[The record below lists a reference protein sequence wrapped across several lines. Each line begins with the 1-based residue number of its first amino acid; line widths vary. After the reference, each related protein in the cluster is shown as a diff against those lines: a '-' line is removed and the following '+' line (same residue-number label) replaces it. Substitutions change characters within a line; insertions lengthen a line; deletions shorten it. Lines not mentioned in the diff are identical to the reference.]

1 MFNKFLSF
9 INKHKR
15 TVLAIIIALVVV
27 AVVKNYL
34 SEKKVT
40 GSIIIQLKNSHRE
53 IEENIEKYQPKYDWV
68 RTHPSNITL
77 TAKSAII
84 IDQNTGQILL
94 TKNEHEKLPP
104 ASITKILTLVTV
116 LEGLKI
122 DKLCSVSE
130 KAASIQPN
138 KITMN
143 VGEKMKVEG
152 LLYGLMMISANDAA
166 EVLAECY
173 DGGRD
178 KFIAKMNEKVKLLG
192 LKDSI
197 FKDPH
202 GLNDIDEL
210 SSAFDMGTITRY
222 ALLEHPETLKYIGRK
237 EDYNI
242 YPTDHNGSHS
252 WYQIS
257 NLLLTYPGME
267 GAKTGYTHIAK
278 NSYIGVAR
286 RSERRVIIV
295 YLGAE
300 TTTSDATTLLN
311 YGFSVNPNM

>member
-1 MFNKFLSF
+1 MFNKFLRF
-9 INKHKR
+9 INKHKKII
-15 TVLAIIIALVVV
+15 LAIIIALVVV
-27 AVVKNYL
+27 AFVKNYL

-40 GSIIIQLKNSHRE
+40 GSTIIQLKNSHRE

-68 RTHPSNITL
+68 KTHPSNITL
-77 TAKSAII
+77 TAKSAIV

-122 DKLCSVSE
+122 DKLCPVSE
-130 KAASIQPN
+130 KAAVTQPN
-138 KITMN
+138 KITMKA
-143 VGEKMKVEG
+143 GEKMKVED

-192 LKDSI
+192 LEDSS

-202 GLNDIDEL
+202 GLNDVDEL

-237 EDYNI
+237 EDYNV

-286 RSERRVIIV
+286 KNDRRVIIV

-300 TTTSDATTLLN
+300 TTTSDATALLN
-311 YGFSVNPNM
+311 YGFSVNPNI